1 VDPGGQSKKKK
12 SAWSFAPYFEMLLPA
27 DQAATLLV
35 IGLALSRYRSVRIS
49 QVPSVGSLRWSSLI
63 FPNVQSRSGF
73 RKEHRPSALKK
84 KALSMLLVKPKR
96 PYWKLKCFLLLKN

>member
-1 VDPGGQSKKKK
+1 
-12 SAWSFAPYFEMLLPA
+12 MLLPA

-84 KALSMLLVKPKR
+84 KALSMLLVNPKR
-96 PYWKLKCFLLLKN
+96 PY